1 MGMKRKARKLVIFIK
16 RKNDSMKNRFEEFSC
31 YLQKLRLD
39 RKSPS
44 TDDLVQ
50 EPLNLT
56 DIFEEDLK
64 LGSLYIAML
73 VPTGALVGTFLCPG
87 VGTAVGLSV
96 GIIIFTAALQNKN
109 S

>member
-1 MGMKRKARKLVIFIK
+1 
-16 RKNDSMKNRFEEFSC
+16 MKNKFQDFSY

-39 RKSPS
+39 QKSS
-44 TDDLVQ
+44 SSDNLVQ
-50 EPLNLT
+50 EPDN
-56 DIFEEDLK
+56 FEEDLK

-96 GIIIFTAALQNKN
+96 GIVIFTAALQNKN

>member
-1 MGMKRKARKLVIFIK
+1 
-16 RKNDSMKNRFEEFSC
+16 MKNKFKEFSS
-31 YLQKLRLD
+31 YFQKLQLD
-39 RKSPS
+39 QKSS
-44 TDDLVQ
+44 SSDNLVQ
-50 EPLNLT
+50 EPDN
-56 DIFEEDLK
+56 FEEDLK

-109 S
+109 SWIILKWQRFEFIRYQDNVF

>member
-1 MGMKRKARKLVIFIK
+1 M
-16 RKNDSMKNRFEEFSC
+16 MKNKFKEFSS
-31 YLQKLRLD
+31 YFQKLQLD
-39 RKSPS
+39 QKSS
-44 TDDLVQ
+44 SSDNLVQ
-50 EPLNLT
+50 EPDN
-56 DIFEEDLK
+56 FEEDLK

-109 S
+109 SWIILKWQRFEFIRYQDNVF